1 MFAISLNKVFK
12 NSSKMLNASI
22 CVIWSLFK
30 TFVLWGHWYA
40 YSPLVIFI
48 ILCYMFFFI
57 LLRKLKIAHSKT
69 AEGGGISLRM
79 ALQYS
84 SIYLELSRWKLLSD
98 DKADPPP
105 KKIKWPYLVMHPD
118 GNVFRMAPQKRLSL
132 AKILGRVT
140 AFQRHLVIIN
150 NNYYSTTLVNN
161 QFTDYE
167 PLFLHDEGLIFIE
180 WEAKSN

>member
-1 MFAISLNKVFK
+1 
-12 NSSKMLNASI
+12 
-22 CVIWSLFK
+22 
-30 TFVLWGHWYA
+30 
-40 YSPLVIFI
+40 
-48 ILCYMFFFI
+48 
-57 LLRKLKIAHSKT
+57 
-69 AEGGGISLRM
+69 
-79 ALQYS
+79 
-84 SIYLELSRWKLLSD
+84 
-98 DKADPPP
+98 
-105 KKIKWPYLVMHPD
+105 MHPD